1 MVSTFGATCTVPQ
14 QAQPE
19 APALPSQGTS
29 AGLELLYKSMLPP
42 VVTVAVTF
50 GV

>member
-1 MVSTFGATCTVPQ
+1 MVSVPFATCTVPQ

-19 APALPSQGTS
+19 APALPNQGTS
-29 AGLELLYKSMLPP
+29 AGLELLHKSMLPP
-42 VVTVAVTF
+42 VVTVAATF